1 MEVWRDVVGYEGL
14 YEVSNRGNVR
24 SLNWRGTGITKTIQQ
39 KKHNRG
45 YWQVILSVDG
55 VQKTFLV
62 HRLVANAFLDNP
74 NHLPLINHKDENR
87 KNNNAENLEW
97 CSRSY
102 NVRYSNHG
110 GIKKRIGRNTHL
122 QVEQVA
128 MDGSIVA
135 TWKNSR
141 YVFLTTGM
149 SDWSISECCR
159 GNRKSAY
166 GYRWQYAN
174 YNSGQESPK
183 S

>member
-55 VQKTFLV
+55 VQKTL
-62 HRLVANAFLDNP
+62 
-74 NHLPLINHKDENR
+74 
-87 KNNNAENLEW
+87 
-97 CSRSY
+97 
-102 NVRYSNHG
+102 
-110 GIKKRIGRNTHL
+110 
-122 QVEQVA
+122 
-128 MDGSIVA
+128 
-135 TWKNSR
+135 WKNSR